1 MSLISTQL
9 RIELIET
16 GPKSALLDPESR
28 YSRHGLCRLDH
39 GVRVVDVA
47 NAAEIGLID
56 RDRRRAEGDA
66 YETQCRDTVR

>member
-1 MSLISTQL
+1 MNALISTQL

-28 YSRHGLCRLDH
+28 YRRHGLCTLDH

-47 NAAEIGLID
+47 NAAEIG
-56 RDRRRAEGDA
+56 
-66 YETQCRDTVR
+66 